1 MSSLKEKCIIVQLH
15 TSHWSAKKYSPSV
28 TQEIDEMHQSTDS
41 GRFNK
46 KLLVSKQLDDINSCL
61 GKARTYHYKVT
72 LPWDDA
78 GQRLLPITEY
88 LDYVAKMEEIQTE
101 HKQLVDVF
109 ISHYPELRKD
119 AKKRLNTLFD
129 ENDYPAE
136 RELIRKFDVSYK
148 FTPISDSS
156 DLRVD
161 ISKGEFKEIKKNIE
175 AGLQEKVNNAKSSI
189 IDRAKKAL
197 ESAYEKLSDETATF
211 RDSLITNI
219 TELAETIPI
228 LNFDNDAVLDE
239 LQSKLKR
246 FDKPIEPLRKDM
258 EARKDVAI
266 RCKKVL
272 KYIKTISLNEEIE
285 DEPVKKEKTKKS
297 KKKSK
302 VKRLR

>member
-1 MSSLKEKCIIVQLH
+1 MLKEKAIIVQLH
-15 TSHWSAKKYSPSV
+15 TSHWSAKKYSPKV
-28 TQEIDEMHQSTDS
+28 TQEIDEIHQSTDS

-46 KLLVSKQLDDINSCL
+46 KLLVSKQLEDINSCL

-78 GQRLLPITEY
+78 GQRLLPVAEY
-88 LDYVAKMEEIQTE
+88 LDYVAKMEEIQVE

-109 ISHYPELRKD
+109 LSHYPELRKD

-129 ENDYPAE
+129 ENDYPSE
-136 RELIRKFDVSYK
+136 RELISKFDISYK

-197 ESAYEKLSDETATF
+197 ELAYEKLSEKDATF

-228 LNFDNDAVLDE
+228 VNFDNDAVLDE
-239 LQSKLKR
+239 LQSKLRKL
-246 FDKPIEPLRKDM
+246 DKPIEPLRKDV
-258 EARKDVAI
+258 EARKDAAK
-266 RCKKVL
+266 RCKKLL
-272 KYIKTISLNEEIE
+272 KYIKTINFDGVIE
-285 DEPVKKEKTKKS
+285 DEPVKEKKEKS